1 MEHIEYSERTT
12 VEAGF
17 DGKSLRDLLRDLSQD
32 SATLMRQE
40 SELFRSEMNQRI
52 SRMQREVSLLGAGGV
67 VAHVG
72 LLALTA
78 AFILL
83 LSLALPA
90 WAAALIVALV
100 YMVAGGILIMTGR
113 QKLKEEELAPRESIH
128 SMKQDVRTL
137 REAFR

>member
-1 MEHIEYSERTT
+1 MEHIEYR
-12 VEAGF
+12 EAAGETDY

-32 SATLMRQE
+32 SAKLMRQE
-40 SELFRSEMNQRI
+40 SELFRTEIHQTI

-90 WAAALIVALV
+90 WAAALIVALI
-100 YMVAGGILIMTGR
+100 YFVAGGILVMVGR
-113 QKLKEEELAPRESIH
+113 HKLKEEELAPRESMT

>member
-1 MEHIEYSERTT
+1 MQHTEHLEGTTIEGR
-12 VEAGF
+12 F

-32 SATLMRQE
+32 STTLMRQE
-40 SELFRSEMNQRI
+40 YELFRTELHDRI
-52 SRMQREVSLLGAGGV
+52 SHLQREVTLLGTGGLI
-67 VAHVG
+67 AHVG

-78 AFILL
+78 AIILA

-90 WAAALIVALV
+90 WASALIVAVVYLV
-100 YMVAGGILIMTGR
+100 VGGILLAVGR